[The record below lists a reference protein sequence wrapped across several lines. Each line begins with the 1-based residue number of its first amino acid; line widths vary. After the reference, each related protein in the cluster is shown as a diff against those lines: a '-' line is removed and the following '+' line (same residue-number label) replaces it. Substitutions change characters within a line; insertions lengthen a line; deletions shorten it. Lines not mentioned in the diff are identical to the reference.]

1 MSLNEAT
8 SRRQTRIT
16 YIVVGTVV
24 VVLLIAALVS
34 YRSDKATD
42 TANQKAAQLQS
53 ELQAE
58 GLRVPSTDML
68 VRVLGDDGGATC
80 ADPNEALQR
89 GVLYGMLTNGAGGP
103 GIRPI
108 ITDKRLVRGQLLI
121 IKVYCPQYL
130 EDFTEFVDDLK
141 SADVVKG

>member
-8 SRRQTRIT
+8 SRRQNRIT
-16 YIVVGTVV
+16 YIVVASIVA
-24 VVLLIAALVS
+24 VLLVAALVS
-34 YRSDKATD
+34 YRSAKATEE
-42 TANQKAAQLQS
+42 ANQKAAQLQS

-80 ADPNEALQR
+80 ADPNNALQR
-89 GVLYGMLTNGAGGP
+89 GALYGMLTNGAAGP

-108 ITDKRLVRGQLLI
+108 ITDNRLIRGQLLI
-121 IKVYCPQYL
+121 IKVYCPEYL

>member
-1 MSLNEAT
+1 MSLREAT
-8 SRRQTRIT
+8 PQRQTRVT
-16 YIVVGTVV
+16 YIVVGVIV
-24 VVLLIAALVS
+24 AVLLIAALVS
-34 YRSDKATD
+34 YRSAKATEE
-42 TANQKAAQLQS
+42 ANQKAAQLQS
-53 ELQAE
+53 ELTAA
-58 GLRVPSTDML
+58 GLRAPSTDML

-89 GVLYGMLTNGAGGP
+89 GALYGMLVNGAGGP

-108 ITDKRLVRGQLLI
+108 ITDNNLVRGQLLI
-121 IKVYCPQYL
+121 IKVYCPEYL